1 MKSARLRTW
10 LRFFQQRREDEER
23 TQELADYLA
32 RETEENIARGMAPQE
47 ARRVAHVKLGST
59 RRIREEIREMN
70 SLSFLETLW
79 QDARY
84 AARMLRKSPGF
95 TAVAVLT
102 LALGIGANTA
112 IFSAVNP
119 ILFEPLP
126 YAHSERIMMIWG
138 VFQGDRSWI
147 SFHNYRE
154 LLERNRSFDA
164 LAIFEPWQPGMSG
177 PNEPERLD
185 GQYVSNGYFRALGV
199 APAMGRDFQ
208 PSDDAYHG
216 PHVAILSNGLWH
228 RRFGGDRSIV
238 GHQITLDGDAY
249 TVIGIMPRGFDNVLS
264 PTAEIWSPEQYNP
277 SNIADTI
284 SAEWGNHLSLVG
296 RLKPGVTF
304 AQGKADIDMI
314 AHTPV
319 PEFPRPRWGSL
330 RLGFIADSLQQD
342 VTRGVKSGLLAVLGA
357 VLLLLLIACVN
368 VTNLLLARGA
378 QRRGEFAVRAALGAG
393 RGRMMRQL
401 LTESLLLAA
410 VGGALG
416 LVVAQLGVSAL
427 VALSP
432 ADLPR
437 VEAIGVNGPVFAFAL
452 GITTLIGLAVGL
464 IPALHTSRSNLRA
477 GLQQMSRSTVS
488 GHQRTRSVLVVAE
501 VALALVLLVSAGLL
515 LRSLGRLF
523 AINPGFDASHL
534 LTMQVQIS
542 GHKYDD
548 AKAAR
553 LFYQQA
559 LEGAQHVPGVQ
570 SAAFTSILPLTD
582 DTQIGQYGAE
592 FEKDNDKPVGGGS
605 GVFRYVV
612 TPDYLQTMHIPLREG
627 RFLEKG
633 DVAGAPF
640 ATVISE
646 SLAREEF
653 GNQSPIDKRMK
664 IGGFPNW
671 PLYTIVGVAGD
682 VKQASLSMSDPD
694 AVYIAPEQ
702 SWFADQAM
710 SLVLRTRGNAAA
722 LTPEIKKA
730 VWSVDKDQPIVRM
743 DTMEHLLARTQA
755 ERGLVLIL
763 FEAFGI
769 VALALA
775 AVGIYG
781 VLSGSV
787 TERTREIGI
796 RLALGA
802 PRTSIL
808 SLIVRQG
815 MTLTVV
821 GILIG
826 LGGAL
831 AASQAIASQLFGVS
845 PLDVFTYIGVVVML
859 GSVSVIACWAPAWRA
874 SRVDPAI
881 TLRVE

>member
-1 MKSARLRTW
+1 MR
-10 LRFFQQRREDEER
+10 
-23 TQELADYLA
+23 
-32 RETEENIARGMAPQE
+32 
-47 ARRVAHVKLGST
+47 
-59 RRIREEIREMN
+59 
-70 SLSFLETLW
+70 SLI
-79 QDARY
+79 QDLKY
-84 AARMLRKSPGF
+84 AARMLAKSPGF
-95 TAVAVLT
+95 TIVAVLT

-126 YAHSERIMMIWG
+126 YPHSERIMMIWG
-138 VFQGDRSWI
+138 VFQGQRSQI
-147 SFHNYRE
+147 AFHNYRE
-154 LLERNRSFDA
+154 LLARNHAFDA
-164 LAIFEPWQPGMSG
+164 LAIFEPWQPSMTGG
-177 PNEPERLD
+177 AEPERLD
-185 GQYVSNGYFRALGV
+185 GQNVSFGYFRALGV
-199 APAMGRDFQ
+199 EPAMGRDFQ
-208 PSDDAYHG
+208 PPDDAFQG
-216 PHVAILSNGLWH
+216 PNVAILSYGLWQ
-228 RRFGGDRSIV
+228 RRFAGDRSIV
-238 GHQITLDGDAY
+238 GRPILLDGAPY
-249 TVIGIMPRGFDNVLS
+249 LVIGVMPRGFESVLS
-264 PTAEIWSPEQYNP
+264 PTAEIWSSENRYNS
-277 SNIADTI
+277 SNIADTNTG
-284 SAEWGNHLSLVG
+284 EWGNHLSVVA
-296 RLKPGVTF
+296 RVKPAASF

-314 AHTPV
+314 ARTPV
-319 PEFPRPRWGSL
+319 PEFPRPRWANMH
-330 RLGFIADSLQQD
+330 LGFVVDSLHQD

-357 VLLLLLIACVN
+357 VMLLLLIACVN

-393 RGRMMRQL
+393 RGRMLRQL

-432 ADLPR
+432 TDLPR
-437 VEAIGVNGPVFAFAL
+437 LDAIGVNGPVFAFAL

-464 IPALHTSRSNLRA
+464 IPALHTSRSDLRE
-477 GLQQMSRSTVS
+477 GLQQMSRSMSS

-515 LRSLGRLF
+515 LRSLARLF
-523 AINPGFDASHL
+523 AVNPGFDAANL
-534 LTMQVQIS
+534 LTMQVQPTGQKFNNDS
-542 GHKYDD
+542 LPTG
-548 AKAAR
+548 AR
-553 LFYQQA
+553 EQFYKQA
-559 LEGAQHVPGVQ
+559 LENVQHLPGIE
-570 SAAFTSILPLTD
+570 SAALTSILPLTE
-582 DTQIGQYGAE
+582 DTAIGQYGAE
-592 FEKDNDKPVGGGS
+592 FEKDLGRDKPVGGGA

-612 TPDYLQTMHIPLREG
+612 TPDYLQTMHIPLRQG

-633 DVAGAPF
+633 DIAGS
-640 ATVISE
+640 THVVVISE

-653 GNQSPIDKRMK
+653 GNQNPIGQRVK

-682 VKQASLSMSDPD
+682 VKQASLAASDPD
-694 AVYIAPEQ
+694 AAYITPEQ

-710 SLVLRTRGNAAA
+710 SLVVRSRLSAAA
-722 LTPEIKKA
+722 LVPA
-730 VWSVDKDQPIVRM
+730 VKSAIWSVDKDQPIARIATM
-743 DTMEHLLARTQA
+743 DRVLALTQA
-755 ERGLVLIL
+755 ERSFVLIL
-763 FEAFGI
+763 FEAFGM

-802 PRTSIL
+802 PRSNIL

-815 MTLTVV
+815 MILTIV
-821 GILIG
+821 GIVIG
-826 LGGAL
+826 MGGAL
-831 AASQAIASQLFGVS
+831 ASSQAIASQLFGIS
-845 PLDVFTYIGVVVML
+845 PLDAFTYIGVVVLL
-859 GSVSVIACWAPAWRA
+859 GGVSAVACWAPAWRA